1 MQNLPFA
8 NNSRQNQINKGYK
21 MRPIIDDLNKSFQ
34 ESYSNEPKQ
43 SIDEHMIKFRGRS
56 SMRQYW
62 KTKPFKWGFKWW
74 FRCANWN
81 GYLYELYLYLG
92 QKQNVKVNLDK
103 GVVMQL
109 SDQNLKGTFC
119 NLFFENFFNSPLLI
133 NELFEENIYAIGIVR
148 ANRKHM
154 LKLKDDKKMVM
165 RR

>member
-1 MQNLPFA
+1 
-8 NNSRQNQINKGYK
+8 
-21 MRPIIDDLNKSFQ
+21 
-34 ESYSNEPKQ
+34 
-43 SIDEHMIKFRGRS
+43 
-56 SMRQYW
+56 
-62 KTKPFKWGFKWW
+62 
-74 FRCANWN
+74 
-81 GYLYELYLYLG
+81 
-92 QKQNVKVNLDK
+92 
-103 GVVMQL
+103 MQL